1 MGRLHLKIYFNRK
14 EVVNNKHIHRFGLPY
29 IIEILSTF
37 LYRFKKSELFSII
50 KFSSASL
57 NMFYELTLGLYV
69 NLLRILRKE
78 RVINLE
84 KVSLLRAN
92 FRICLK

>member
-1 MGRLHLKIYFNRK
+1 M
-14 EVVNNKHIHRFGLPY
+14 NNKHIHRFGLPY

-37 LYRFKKSELFSII
+37 LYMFKKSELFSII

-57 NMFYELTLGLYV
+57 NTFYELTLGLCV
-69 NLLRILRKE
+69 NLLKILRKE
-78 RVINLE
+78 GVINLE

>member
-1 MGRLHLKIYFNRK
+1 
-14 EVVNNKHIHRFGLPY
+14 
-29 IIEILSTF
+29 
-37 LYRFKKSELFSII
+37 
-50 KFSSASL
+50 
-57 NMFYELTLGLYV
+57 MFYELTLGLYV